1 MDITYEYR
9 LQNVISQLRTTAN
22 QFSNAASAVQSRAEH
37 LAGISLDITYSA
49 NDWSGQASSAFQN
62 TWMQYDLD
70 TRKAIATLKETTN
83 ALNNLAQRLEQI
95 IEEKRN
101 AEMREDALLM
111 ATFGLTLVDM
121 LQLGLDPATDA
132 LTAAT
137 AAGAAARVAE
147 AIDIEAL
154 VEGADMVAEGELSGI
169 FSPQVNILN
178 ELNEGEFV
186 NLAGGN
192 TGGAS
197 TDIFYVPMGD
207 SSTAGDKGP
216 NFGWQI
222 DREDG
227 KSSLTY
233 GISASLFS
241 QNKEQRS
248 GSIFG
253 APVTN
258 IESLDIGNGS
268 LGAGIQ
274 PGNKKGQIFVG
285 IQGGATLLDAEM
297 GQRIGSKDL
306 GLVYTD
312 ETKVLDAEGFV
323 GVHNDS
329 IGADAGIDFVS
340 DTVNGGVDIGGVNL
354 GLDATI
360 GIKAELGFQIGK
372 KTEIKLPFVSF
383 GIDFG
388 NAK

>member
-37 LAGISLDITYSA
+37 LAGISLDVTYSA
-49 NDWSGQASSAFQN
+49 NDWSGQASTAFQN
-62 TWMQYDLD
+62 TWIQYDLD
-70 TRKAIATLKETTN
+70 TRKAIATLNETTN

-95 IEEKRN
+95 IEEKRS
-101 AEMREDALLM
+101 AEQREEALLM
-111 ATFGLTLVDM
+111 ATFGLTLLDM

-132 LTAAT
+132 MTAAT

-169 FSPQVNILN
+169 FSPQVNIIN

-192 TGGAS
+192 IGEAI
-197 TDIFYVPMGD
+197 TDIFYVPMGA
-207 SSTAGDKGP
+207 SSTTGDNGP
-216 NFGWQI
+216 DFGWQI
-222 DREDG
+222 EREDG
-227 KSSLTY
+227 ESSLSY
-233 GISASLFS
+233 GISASLFNRS
-241 QNKEQRS
+241 KEQRV

-258 IESLDIGNGS
+258 IGSLDIANAS
-268 LGAGIQ
+268 VGAGIQ
-274 PGNKKGQIFVG
+274 PGNKKGQLFVG
-285 IQGGATLLDAEM
+285 IQGGVTLLDAEM

-312 ETKVLDAEGFV
+312 ETKVLDAEGFIGLHNGSV
-323 GVHNDS
+323 GAS
-329 IGADAGIDFVS
+329 AGIDFVS

-360 GIKAELGFQIGK
+360 GIKAELGFQIGE

-383 GIDFG
+383 GINFG
-388 NAK
+388 NAR